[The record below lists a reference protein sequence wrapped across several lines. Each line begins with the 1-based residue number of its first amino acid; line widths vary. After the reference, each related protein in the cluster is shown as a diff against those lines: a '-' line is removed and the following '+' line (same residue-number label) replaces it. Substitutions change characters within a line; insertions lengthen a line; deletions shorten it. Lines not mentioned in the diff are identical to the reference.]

1 MYEGL
6 KPSCYDGDE
15 LEHLAPEAAEA
26 AVRALK
32 DAAYGGA
39 AHILAPRVT
48 EEAAQMGEC
57 IPRAGGGVYS
67 LRPLLAPTAAASPV
81 TRANA
86 PAPEEDEHQRLS
98 FVCAPS

>member
-6 KPSCYDGDE
+6 EPSCCDGDE
-15 LEHLAPEAAEA
+15 LEHRGPEAAEA

-48 EEAAQMGEC
+48 EEAAQIGEC
-57 IPRAGGGVYS
+57 IPREGASTPCGHSSPRPPPLRQLHGPMPLRRNRMNTKDSCLS
-67 LRPLLAPTAAASPV
+67 LRRP
-81 TRANA
+81 
-86 PAPEEDEHQRLS
+86 D
-98 FVCAPS
+98 